1 MLYQW
6 ADGLARQLKSIFKQ
20 LNLGG
25 LALHKGERHI
35 NLEEHLKAEIKKYRL
50 WAFLESHGSREGRY
64 SSGYLQALEDVL
76 SKLKEC
82 EQLTLF

>member
-1 MLYQW
+1 M
-6 ADGLARQLKSIFKQ
+6 
-20 LNLGG
+20 
-25 LALHKGERHI
+25 

-76 SKLKEC
+76 VKLKEC